1 MGGSKGGSWSAV
13 LGRFLM
19 ALLLVYGTFNPL
31 GKSWFHW
38 AVLPV
43 IRDPGSFVRFGP
55 LKVLV
60 GLILLIGWVFFIQ
73 ATRRSLGTVG
83 VVLGLAFC
91 GVIVW
96 LLISLQVVTPES
108 PAGIVHLVLIS
119 VSIILALGSGWS
131 IVTRKFTGQVDTDEV
146 S

>member
-1 MGGSKGGSWSAV
+1 MAGSKGGNWAAV
-13 LGRFLM
+13 FGRFLM

-31 GKSWFHW
+31 GRSWFHW
-38 AVLPV
+38 AVLPAV
-43 IRDPGSFVRFGP
+43 QDPGSVLHIGP

-83 VVLGLAFC
+83 VVLGLAVC
-91 GVIVW
+91 GVLIW
-96 LLISLQVVTPES
+96 LLISWHVLS
-108 PAGIVHLVLIS
+108 PGSTSAIVHLVLIS

-131 IVTRKFTGQVDTDEV
+131 ILTRKVTGQVDTDV
-146 S
+146 VQ

>member
-1 MGGSKGGSWSAV
+1 MAGSKGGNWAAV
-13 LGRFLM
+13 VGRFLL

-38 AVLPV
+38 AVLPMV
-43 IRDPGSFVRFGP
+43 REPGGFVRFGP

-60 GLILLIGWVFFIQ
+60 GLILLIGWVFFVQ

-83 VVLGLAFC
+83 VLLALAFC
-91 GVIVW
+91 GVLVW
-96 LLISLQVVTPES
+96 LLINLQVVSPQS
-108 PAGIVHLVLIS
+108 PASIVHLVLIS

-131 IVTRKFTGQVDTDEV
+131 IITRKLTGQVDTDEV
-146 S
+146 A

>member
-1 MGGSKGGSWSAV
+1 MAGSGGGSWSGV
-13 LGRFLM
+13 LGRLLM
-19 ALLLVYGTFNPL
+19 SLGLVYGTFNPL
-31 GKSWFHW
+31 GRSWFHW

-43 IRDPGSFVRFGP
+43 VRDPGSVARMGA

-83 VVLGLAFC
+83 VLLGLALC
-91 GVIVW
+91 GALVW
-96 LLISLQVVTPES
+96 LLISVQVVSPES
-108 PAGIVHLVLIS
+108 PAGIAHLVLIS

-131 IVTRKFTGQVDTDEV
+131 IITKKFTGQVDTDEV